1 MNQPNLEQLQK
12 EVLDALE
19 KLNGQPLDEIE
30 QLIDLLK
37 AKEKEGGS
45 FVVLQKEYYT
55 TTN

>member
-30 QLIDLLK
+30 QLIDLLRT
-37 AKEKEGGS
+37 KEKEGGS

>member
-1 MNQPNLEQLQK
+1 MNQPSLEQLQK